1 MLEVCSGFRGNRYRV
16 EEVSGRMITGVH
28 HVSFTVS
35 DMERS
40 LEFYRDLLGFE
51 VLDDRTVEG
60 NFAETVTGLEGVRMR
75 IIHLSGYGQGLELI
89 QYLCASG
96 QPQAPRTCDTG
107 SAHLCYVVDDIQSEV
122 SRLQERGVRF
132 LSSVMRVEGGP
143 NAGNSMVY
151 FLDPDGIPMEFT
163 QPASAG

>member
-1 MLEVCSGFRGNRYRV
+1 
-16 EEVSGRMITGVH
+16 MITGVH

-107 SAHLCYVVDDIQSEV
+107 SAHLCYVGDDIQSEV